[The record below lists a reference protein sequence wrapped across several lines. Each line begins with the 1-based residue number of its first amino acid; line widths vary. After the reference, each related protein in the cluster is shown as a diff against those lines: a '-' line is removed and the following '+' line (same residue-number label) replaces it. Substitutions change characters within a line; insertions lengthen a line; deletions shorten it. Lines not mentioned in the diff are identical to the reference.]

1 MFQPSDPL
9 PPELLELRKFIDSC
23 SEDIGL
29 FQEVRHKEVFSASMK
44 YTRKRYIQIFDHH
57 NPYSDEHIAEQI
69 FQDEVDQEQADAYM
83 RCSWQAIEK
92 CLDACSSRITSI
104 STAAEL
110 DAALLQSEIKYLDDL
125 FFDVSIFLS
134 SVEIRKDKKR
144 NGYGFRKRN
153 IANSSEVF
161 GASID
166 HLHHR
171 LKFDTFSSFF
181 RQPLAV
187 FLIRQAIELRIKNAI
202 GVEYVY
208 KTSGEI
214 LKITPDFFIH
224 FVYEN
229 TKIKCPVN
237 KSIVKKIHAW
247 SNYFIHAGFF
257 MPSWQVWFA
266 QRVLSPL
273 FSDGQRPGSGWSCWS
288 LYGAIEIEKS
298 YYQGSLDDDI
308 KAYICQRL
316 PKLGLKPA
324 DLHIEKK
331 HPEALLV

>member
-9 PPELLELRKFIDSC
+9 PAELSGLRKFVDSC

-29 FQEVRHKEVFSASMK
+29 FKEDRHKEVFSAAMK
-44 YTRKRYIQIFDHH
+44 YMRKRYLEIFNNHKQ
-57 NPYSDEHIAEQI
+57 YSDEHIAEQI
-69 FQDEVDQEQADAYM
+69 FQDDVDPAQADAYM

-92 CLDACSSRITSI
+92 CLDTCSSRITSI

-125 FFDVSIFLS
+125 LFDVFIFLS
-134 SVEIRKDKKR
+134 TVETRKDDKR
-144 NGYGFRKRN
+144 NRYGFGKRN

-171 LKFDTFSSFF
+171 LKIDTFSSFF
-181 RQPLAV
+181 RQSISV
-187 FLIRQAIELRIKNAI
+187 FLIRQAIELRFKNAI
-202 GVEYVY
+202 GVVYVC
-208 KTSGEI
+208 KTAGEI
-214 LKITPDFFIH
+214 LKLTPDFFMD
-224 FVYEN
+224 FVYDN
-229 TKIKCPVN
+229 AKIKCPVN
-237 KSIVKKIHAW
+237 KSLVKKIHSW

-266 QRVLSPL
+266 QRVLGPL
-273 FSDGQRPGSGWSCWS
+273 FSAGQKPGSGWSF
-288 LYGAIEIEKS
+288 YGAIEIEKS
-298 YYQGSLDDDI
+298 YYQGSLDDHV

-316 PKLGLKPA
+316 PKLELSPV
-324 DLHIEKK
+324 DLHIEKIC
-331 HPEALLV
+331 PEALLV